1 MNEQVMKRTFDALAA
16 IGALKEGAGAS
27 LERHPAAQVDDS
39 FPTYAWD
46 FDTRHREA
54 HWRKAMAALRQISAH
69 KYIPGARQWAAKHH
83 PDRYHRVTSELP
95 AEWERLW
102 DEGAPLD
109 EFQAA
114 LDRWVAAHEELIGLF
129 PVSRGTE

>member
-1 MNEQVMKRTFDALAA
+1 MSQEGVKKALNALAA
-16 IGALKEGAGAS
+16 IGAVKREPSPPSTSAGPVQDEPS
-27 LERHPAAQVDDS
+27 
-39 FPTYAWD
+39 PTYAWD
-46 FDTRHREA
+46 FGSRHSDPY
-54 HWRKAMAALRQISAH
+54 WSKVMAAWRQIASH
-69 KYIPGARQWAAKHH
+69 DYLPGAMRSAEKHH

-102 DEGAPLD
+102 DGAAPLD